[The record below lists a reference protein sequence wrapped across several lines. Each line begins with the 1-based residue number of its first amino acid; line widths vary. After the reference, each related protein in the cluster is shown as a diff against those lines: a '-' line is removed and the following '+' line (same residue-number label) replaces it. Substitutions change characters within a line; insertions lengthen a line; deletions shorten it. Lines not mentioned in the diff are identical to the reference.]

1 MLELLSVQV
10 ETLFHFDFFSSL
22 DFESFHTLKKEIIF
36 STFKCKNYKR
46 QWVLCKQVYFKKQR
60 EIAHW
65 KKIFVTEKF
74 LQINFHKL
82 NTPTGKAK
90 RIKR

>member
-1 MLELLSVQV
+1 MLGLLSVQV

-22 DFESFHTLKKEIIF
+22 DFESFHTLKKEIVF

-46 QWVLCKQVYFKKQR
+46 QWALCKQVYFKKQR

-65 KKIFVTEKF
+65 KKNVRNRKVLTNKFSQVEHSNRKSEKD
-74 LQINFHKL
+74 
-82 NTPTGKAK
+82 
-90 RIKR
+90 